1 MRYIGCLAWCLVL
14 TIIGLNM
21 YPEVVITWAVAAIV
35 GGLLDKRH
43 QKRREQRAE
52 MDRRVESQKEY
63 VQFRKSSLESS
74 ELFCEYIG
82 EDKEK
87 NLNVT
92 MNREWLEESERELQE
107 LMEKREKMKKTS
119 FFKDYE
125 M

>member
-92 MNREWLEESERELQE
+92 MYREWLEESERELQE

>member
-35 GGLLDKRH
+35 AGLLDKRH
-43 QKRREQRAE
+43 QKRREQRIE
-52 MDRRVESQKEY
+52 MDRRVESKKEMI
-63 VQFRKSSLESS
+63 QSCKNRLEFS
-74 ELFCEYIG
+74 ELVCEKF
-82 EDKEK
+82 EMDKEK
-87 NLNVT
+87 DMNVLLC
-92 MNREWLEESERELQE
+92 RQLLDEYEVELKELE
-107 LMEKREKMKKTS
+107 EKREIMKKTS